1 MGGDYYVPGNI
12 TTNFILSYHSLD
24 TPQLPDQELF
34 IRWFQLSTFL
44 PVMRFS
50 HLPEEYKSDF
60 ITVIAKELTEL
71 RETVVIPT
79 LKKYLN
85 EAMNDG
91 KPLIRPLWMLDSTE
105 ACLQAENEFAIGDDL
120 VVAPS
125 LFRGQTK
132 RNIYLPGGI
141 WKDGRDGTI
150 RKGFRVLQS
159 YHVPLDKVAYFIRM
173 PPDTKF

>member
-1 MGGDYYVPGNI
+1 
-12 TTNFILSYHSLD
+12 
-24 TPQLPDQELF
+24 
-34 IRWFQLSTFL
+34 
-44 PVMRFS
+44 MRFS

-79 LKKYLN
+79 LKQN
-85 EAMNDG
+85 INSAMNG

-105 ACLQAENEFAIGDDL
+105 ACSQAENEFAVGDDL
-120 VVAPS
+120 VVAPI
-125 LFRGQTK
+125 LYRGQTK

-150 RKGFRVLQS
+150 RKGFRVLQN